1 MFILTYDPFPL
12 LFSSPIRRPPTST
25 LFPYTTLFRSP
36 GGYRGGVEIDAHQ
49 DHRLVMAFSILALCT
64 REGLVING
72 AEHVKKS
79 YPAFFTDLTSLGAVV
94 EELD

>member
-1 MFILTYDPFPL
+1 M
-12 LFSSPIRRPPTST
+12 
-25 LFPYTTLFRSP
+25 
-36 GGYRGGVEIDAHQ
+36 EIDAHQ

-64 REGLVING
+64 KEGLVING